1 MLRRGRNRGND
12 SKAGKRVVV
21 SGKIDVSIRYSRLR
35 VVRRIKKPI
44 ILFVLRWLAA
54 FPLSLGQ
61 VKELIKVIGRA
72 HGLDFFRSQIVND
85 WTKDGA
91 TSKREIKI
99 SRRRMI
105 HTTWG
110 LLP

>member
-21 SGKIDVSIRYSRLR
+21 SGKIDVS
-35 VVRRIKKPI
+35 I

-91 TSKREIKI
+91 TSLGVSCRDDSDIVGGATP
-99 SRRRMI
+99 SAAV
-105 HTTWG
+105 TQQW
-110 LLP
+110 